1 MHSTRTHFSYFTG
14 LNALRFI
21 AASLVIIMHIRSN
34 QITQGLAALPD
45 WPIFFKGLTAV
56 SFFFVLSG
64 FLITYILLREIET
77 TNSLNI
83 KKFYLKRIYRIWPL
97 YFIIVGF
104 GLLFYWYLAPQ
115 LGLQFDIDYSK
126 GLALL
131 LYTFFGANLLNS
143 LFHVGGI
150 LHVTWSIAVEEQF
163 YLFWAPLVK
172 KFKSNI
178 KLVLLMVCIVSITIN
193 TLNAFNIFELEEGW
207 QRFVHTL
214 QFHYMAMGGW
224 VAFLLF
230 QNAEKLLSKKIFS
243 SKIVQL
249 IILAFIGWLFLGY
262 HKNEILDPLLILPSG
277 FSFAWLIVNVSVNP
291 NKIFGLD
298 NKVFNYLGEI
308 SYGIYMYHMIV
319 VYAVT
324 FLSSKLL
331 IDLPFAVL
339 QSIYIVSVFS
349 LTIMLSAASFRFLES
364 NILQKGRQ
372 FIKQL

>member
-1 MHSTRTHFSYFTG
+1 MPKARTHFPYFKG
-14 LNALRFI
+14 LNALRFL
-21 AASLVIIMHIRSN
+21 AASLVILMHIRSN

-64 FLITYILLREIET
+64 FLITYILLKEIET
-77 TNSLNI
+77 TGSINI
-83 KKFYLKRIYRIWPL
+83 KNFYLKRVYRIWPL

-104 GLLFYWYLAPQ
+104 GLLFYWYLAPK

-163 YLFWAPLVK
+163 YLFWAPVVK

-178 KLVLLMVCIVSITIN
+178 KLILLMVLIVSITIN

-262 HKNEILDPLLILPSG
+262 HKSEILEPLLILPSG

-331 IDLPFAVL
+331 SDLPFAVL
-339 QSIYIVSVFS
+339 QSVYILSVFS
-349 LTIMLSAASFRFLES
+349 LTIILSAASYRFLES
-364 NILQKGRQ
+364 KILLKGRQ